1 MNMVSDTHSPAS
13 TGAPYLSGNFGPVA
27 DETTAFG
34 LDVIGRIPPELNGR
48 FLRLG
53 PNPIDLD
60 PTRYHWFTGTGMAHG
75 LRVREGKAEWYR
87 SRFVIDGRAAAALG
101 REPIGGPGKGK
112 RDRAVNTSLIEVGG
126 KLCAIVE
133 SGSLPVELN
142 YELESVRRT
151 DFDGTLEAGF
161 SGHARLDPITGE
173 QHALAYEPG
182 QPVRYISVGRDGRAA
197 TKARIELPHIP
208 LIHDMAFTESFIV
221 VPDFPVT
228 FQPTRS
234 HTTFPWLSAMKHD
247 LQRGT
252 TEVHQFGPGQMT
264 LEPIFV
270 QKAGAVAEDEGWIMR
285 CVYDPERNLSDVVIL
300 DAQDFSGGQVARIH
314 LPARV
319 PFGFHGAWV
328 PEVDTASVIA

>member
-1 MNMVSDTHSPAS
+1 MNMELHTHGRANTDT
-13 TGAPYLSGNFGPVA
+13 PYLEGNFGPVA

-34 LDVIGRIPPELNGR
+34 LEVIGRIPLELNGR

-182 QPVRYISVGRDGRAA
+182 QAVRYISVGRDGRRAA

-208 LIHDMAFTESFIV
+208 LIHDMAFTQSFIV
-221 VPDFPVT
+221 VPDFPVSSSRRVR
-228 FQPTRS
+228 TRPFRGFG
-234 HTTFPWLSAMKHD
+234 TSAVR
-247 LQRGT
+247 LASVCCRGT
-252 TEVHQFGPGQMT
+252 ARCRAPSGSRRRCASPFTSPTPMT
-264 LEPIFV
+264 M
-270 QKAGAVAEDEGWIMR
+270 A
-285 CVYDPERNLSDVVIL
+285 
-300 DAQDFSGGQVARIH
+300 
-314 LPARV
+314 
-319 PFGFHGAWV
+319 
-328 PEVDTASVIA
+328 T

>member
-1 MNMVSDTHSPAS
+1 MMAQAPSLEVIMNMELHTHGRANTDT
-13 TGAPYLSGNFGPVA
+13 PYLEGNFRSVA

-34 LDVIGRIPPELNGR
+34 LEVIGRIPLELNGR

-142 YELESVRRT
+142 YERASAGRISTAPWRR
-151 DFDGTLEAGF
+151 GSA
-161 SGHARLDPITGE
+161 
-173 QHALAYEPG
+173 
-182 QPVRYISVGRDGRAA
+182 
-197 TKARIELPHIP
+197 
-208 LIHDMAFTESFIV
+208 DM
-221 VPDFPVT
+221 PDSI
-228 FQPTRS
+228 QSR
-234 HTTFPWLSAMKHD
+234 
-247 LQRGT
+247 
-252 TEVHQFGPGQMT
+252 
-264 LEPIFV
+264 
-270 QKAGAVAEDEGWIMR
+270 
-285 CVYDPERNLSDVVIL
+285 
-300 DAQDFSGGQVARIH
+300 
-314 LPARV
+314 
-319 PFGFHGAWV
+319 
-328 PEVDTASVIA
+328 